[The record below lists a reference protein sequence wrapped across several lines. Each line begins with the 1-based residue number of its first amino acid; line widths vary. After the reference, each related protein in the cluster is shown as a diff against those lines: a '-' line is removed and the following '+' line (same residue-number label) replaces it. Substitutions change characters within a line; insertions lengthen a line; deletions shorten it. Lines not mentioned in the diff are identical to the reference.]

1 MKHPSSSSLREMAAA
16 IRGTDIAARQWLD
29 EGFTPGDAQAYVAA
43 GCFDVPRTAEL
54 RQMGIGPLEVARSG
68 LGWDYCS
75 GNVTLAEFRSLLGH
89 VPQPKERPQGLFS

>member
-1 MKHPSSSSLREMAAA
+1 MATA

-29 EGFTPGDAQAYVAA
+29 EGFSPGDAQAYVAA

-54 RQMGIGPLEVARSG
+54 RQVGIGPLEVARSG

-75 GNVTLAEFRSLLGH
+75 GNVSLAEVRSMLGH
-89 VPQPKERPQGLFS
+89 GPREKERTLGVLC